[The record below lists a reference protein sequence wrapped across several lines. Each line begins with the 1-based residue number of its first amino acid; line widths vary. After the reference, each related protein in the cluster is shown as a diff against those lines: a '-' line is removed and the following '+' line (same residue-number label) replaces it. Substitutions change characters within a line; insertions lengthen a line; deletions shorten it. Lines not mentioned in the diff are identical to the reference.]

1 MNVYQ
6 KLNLAR
12 EKFHQ
17 SEIKK
22 SGHNKFAGY
31 NYFELGDFVVPA
43 LQIFK
48 EVGLTSVISF
58 KQDVASMT
66 IVNSDKPEEVVT
78 ITSPMSEASLKGCHP
93 VQNLGAVETYIR
105 RYLWVAALEIV
116 EHDELDARKDEPPK
130 EEHKDETKGAKTA
143 GGTSIST
150 EKPKPAVNLEEQKLF
165 VDNMIDWGDSCEDE
179 PELKKLWKANQKSI
193 DGLKGSNEEQ
203 YKRLIDAFA
212 IIKNKFKTVEEK

>member
-48 EVGLTSVISF
+48 EIGLTSVISF
-58 KQDVASMT
+58 QQDHASMA
-66 IVNSDKPEEVVT
+66 IVNSEKPEEKIV
-78 ITSPMSEASLKGCHP
+78 ISSPMSEASLKGCHP

-116 EHDELDARKDEPPK
+116 EHDALDATTG
-130 EEHKDETKGAKTA
+130 DETKEAPKKVDKTVE
-143 GGTSIST
+143 GIKITD
-150 EKPKPAVNLEEQKLF
+150 EEQKIPQGEDEQRAF
-165 VDNMIDWGDSCEDE
+165 VESMIEFGDSCETED
-179 PELKKLWKANQKSI
+179 ELKKLWKVNQKTI
-193 DGLKGSNEEQ
+193 DSLKSGNKEQ
-203 YKRLIDAFA
+203 YQRLQGVFA
-212 IIKNKFKTVEEK
+212 ELKKSFNKEEK